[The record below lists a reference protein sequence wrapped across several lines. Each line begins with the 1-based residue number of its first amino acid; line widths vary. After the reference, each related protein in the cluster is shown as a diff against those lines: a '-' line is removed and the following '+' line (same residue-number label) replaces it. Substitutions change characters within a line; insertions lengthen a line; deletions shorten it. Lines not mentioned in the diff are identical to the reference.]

1 MCANF
6 LYTFW
11 LNIKVIVKVKY
22 VSESLIEKVKII
34 DLILW
39 KLQWYI

>member
-1 MCANF
+1 
-6 LYTFW
+6 
-11 LNIKVIVKVKY
+11 VIVKVKY

-39 KLQWYI
+39 KLQWYIWLTFYI